1 MFSRCPE
8 ESKIR
13 FELDQVREHDVCYS
27 LQASYIPTALQ
38 VVIIRSQPWNNNVLF
53 VRLKTVPEDSWSAA
67 DRGG

>member
-27 LQASYIPTALQ
+27 LQASYIPTATPG
-38 VVIIRSQPWNNNVLF
+38 RNY
-53 VRLKTVPEDSWSAA
+53 T
-67 DRGG
+67 